1 MNSKFKRSS
10 MKVSDIIKNITEVQ
24 DSDWIRFMSEDEL
37 KQFKKFWWLAWMRLK
52 KTSDMELMRII
63 ADNQQFIESN
73 MDKPELIYS
82 VLIDKIPKKKY
93 TYISPKKRKKK
104 EYDLEFLKLLAK
116 DLNESTKNCESY
128 YDMLVELD
136 LFEDERIKLY
146 SKYGMELPPV
156 KEELGNVELVKITS
170 IKEHPLNN
178 EIYSSSRKQDDEE
191 LQDNIKLYGLL
202 QPIIVDRKTNY
213 IISGNR
219 RFQACKKIGM
229 KEVKVIKSNFDYDVI
244 ALINFNK
251 YRTKTTIEK
260 INEYRMMK
268 SQIKNM
274 GYKDRKKLMGG
285 MGMRDYIFQ
294 QTGVSQSTEYQLS
307 LIESKN
313 PKLAEMVLTGEIS
326 IKKAFQQ
333 VNQTKKSNSDKI
345 NKQLKEL
352 ESILKDLYPHVEYK
366 KIDSIIKNIFG
377 K

>member
-1 MNSKFKRSS
+1 

>member
-1 MNSKFKRSS
+1 
-10 MKVSDIIKNITEVQ
+10 
-24 DSDWIRFMSEDEL
+24 
-37 KQFKKFWWLAWMRLK
+37 
-52 KTSDMELMRII
+52 
-63 ADNQQFIESN
+63 
-73 MDKPELIYS
+73 
-82 VLIDKIPKKKY
+82 
-93 TYISPKKRKKK
+93 
-104 EYDLEFLKLLAK
+104 
-116 DLNESTKNCESY
+116 
-128 YDMLVELD
+128 
-136 LFEDERIKLY
+136 
-146 SKYGMELPPV
+146 
-156 KEELGNVELVKITS
+156 
-170 IKEHPLNN
+170 
-178 EIYSSSRKQDDEE
+178 
-191 LQDNIKLYGLL
+191 
-202 QPIIVDRKTNY
+202 
-213 IISGNR
+213 
-219 RFQACKKIGM
+219 
-229 KEVKVIKSNFDYDVI
+229 
-244 ALINFNK
+244 
-251 YRTKTTIEK
+251 
-260 INEYRMMK
+260 MMK